1 MEVLAESEEMT
12 TVAPAEQEETE
23 DTGETMVVESNSP
36 RLENSVGLTSMFDRE
51 AAVAAAKTAINDP
64 DYVCVAAHL
73 C

>member
-23 DTGETMVVESNSP
+23 DTGETMAESNLP
-36 RLENSVGLTSMFDRE
+36 RLENSVRLTSMFDRE
-51 AAVAAAKTAINDP
+51 VAVAAAETAVNDP
-64 DYVCVAAHL
+64 DYVFAATHL